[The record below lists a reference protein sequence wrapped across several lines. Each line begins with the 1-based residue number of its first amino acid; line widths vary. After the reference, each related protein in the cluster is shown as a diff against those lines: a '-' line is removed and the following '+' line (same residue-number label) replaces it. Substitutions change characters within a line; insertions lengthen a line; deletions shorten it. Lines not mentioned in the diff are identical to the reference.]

1 MLKLQIVRGPLDDQ
15 LSSAILNG
23 YTSLTSATV
32 TPANF
37 HRWMEQSPEGPALHA
52 ILRSPEGAVAG
63 HCCLFPF
70 PMNMGGSRITVAKA
84 EYFFVKENYRKE
96 PVAGHESSVKPAAL
110 LLLEQL
116 YRCGRELKWRPYL
129 VSAPPEVAPLHRMAG
144 CRKISISLTECL
156 LTFRPFKAAA
166 DTPNLNT
173 KQRVALAG
181 VGALQRMVWALRRKK
196 SIGVHEVPPDAPIS
210 SREINSGFSLSSDRD
225 FLAWRYTAD
234 EYLRLQAEAS
244 PDLGVIAKKGSA
256 HDYVRVCQS
265 SLNPNE
271 GKWQSVIRSL
281 IAAAIEENALGVR
294 WAVYGQGP
302 IEKRLVNLLRKMAFL
317 CVRRERTIYAH
328 SLDAAHLHPEAL
340 HVEDSLFCFDS

>member
-1 MLKLQIVRGPLDDQ
+1 MLKLQIVRGPLDVE

-32 TPANF
+32 SAANF
-37 HRWMEQSPEGPALHA
+37 HRWMEESPEGPALHA
-52 ILRSPEGAVAG
+52 ILRSPEGTVAG

-70 PMNMGGSRITVAKA
+70 PMNMGGSRTTVAKA

-96 PVAGHESSVKPAAL
+96 PVAGHENSVKPAAL

-129 VSAPPEVAPLHRMAG
+129 VSAPAEVAPLHRMAG
-144 CRKISISLTECL
+144 CRKISITLTECL
-156 LTFRPFKAAA
+156 LTFRPFQAAA

-173 KQRVALAG
+173 KQRIALAS
-181 VGALQRMVWALRRKK
+181 VGALQRMVWAMRRKK
-196 SIGVHEVPPDAPIS
+196 SSGVREVPPDAPLS
-210 SREINSGFSLSSDRD
+210 LREINSGFSLSSDRD
-225 FLAWRYTAD
+225 FLAWRYASN
-234 EYLRLQAEAS
+234 EYLRLQVEAS
-244 PDLGVIAKKGSA
+244 QNLGVIAKKGTA
-256 HDYVRVCQS
+256 HDYIRVCQS

-294 WAVYGQGP
+294 WAVYGHGAL
-302 IEKRLVNLLRKMAFL
+302 EKRLISVLRKMAFL
-317 CVRRERTIYAH
+317 CVSRERTIYAH
-328 SLDAAHLHPEAL
+328 SLDATHLHPESW
-340 HVEDSLFCFDS
+340 HMEDSLFCFDS

>member
-1 MLKLQIVRGPLDDQ
+1 MLKLQIIRGPLDDQ
-15 LSSAILNG
+15 LSAAILNG
-23 YTSLTSATV
+23 YTSLTTATV

-52 ILRSPEGAVAG
+52 ILRTPEGAVAG

-70 PMNMGGSRITVAKA
+70 PMNIGGNRATVAKA

-96 PVAGHESSVKPAAL
+96 SVAGYENSVKPAAL

-129 VSAPPEVAPLHRMAG
+129 VSAPAEVAPLHRMAG
-144 CRKISISLTECL
+144 CRKISITLTECL
-156 LTFRPFKAAA
+156 LTFRPFRAAA

-173 KQRVALAG
+173 KQRVALAS
-181 VGALQRMVWALRRKK
+181 VGALQCMVWAMRRKK
-196 SIGVHEVPPDAPIS
+196 SSGVRAVPPDAPIS

-225 FLAWRYTAD
+225 FLTWRYTGD
-234 EYLRLQAEAS
+234 EYLRLQVEAS
-244 PDLGVIAKKGSA
+244 QDLGVIAKKGSA

-265 SLNPNE
+265 TLNPNE
-271 GKWQSVIRSL
+271 GKWHSVIRSL

-294 WAVYGQGP
+294 WAVYGQGAL
-302 IEKRLVNLLRKMAFL
+302 EKRLITVLRKMAFL
-317 CVRRERTIYAH
+317 CVRRERSIYAH
-328 SLDAAHLHPEAL
+328 SLDATHLRPEAL
-340 HVEDSLFCFDS
+340 QLEDSLFCFDS